1 MTVEAKASHQQMQ
14 KMKDDA
20 DGNMPERRGWL
31 PRQQTQIELKVYPNK
46 NIS

>member
-14 KMKDDA
+14 KVKDDG